1 MNLTAWVVEAVS
13 VRDFV
18 LIDAHVVS
26 GESGVETD
34 DCRIDVLTFP
44 WTSRVTRAPGFP
56 CEPVEPCALRV
67 EVVGAWSSGSEFSK

>member
-34 DCRIDVLTFP
+34 DCRIDVL
-44 WTSRVTRAPGFP
+44 A
-56 CEPVEPCALRV
+56 
-67 EVVGAWSSGSEFSK
+67 FSMDI